1 MTWALLALDLL
12 RRFWKPI
19 AAGLAGIALYLRGRH
34 DADAKADDAQLRAQL
49 DIASAG
55 LEVEAE
61 QRRGGPDA
69 ARERLRQAAAD
80 RELVRR
86 AGPRDPDGK

>member
-1 MTWALLALDLL
+1 MIYLTLALDLL

-19 AAGLAGIALYLRGRH
+19 AGLLAGIAIYLRGRT
-34 DADAKADDAQLRAQL
+34 DAAHKADDANTRAQL
-49 DIASAG
+49 DIARAG
-55 LEVEAE
+55 LEVEE
-61 QRRGGPDA
+61 TQRSGGPDA
-69 ARERLRQAAAD
+69 ARERLRQAAAA

>member
-1 MTWALLALDLL
+1 MIWLTLALDLL
-12 RRFWKPI
+12 RRWWRPI
-19 AAGLAGIALYLRGRH
+19 AAALAAVALYLRGRS
-34 DADAKADDAQLRAQL
+34 DAAHKADDAQLRAQL
-49 DIASAG
+49 DIARAG
-55 LEVEAE
+55 LDVEAE